1 MPTESHH
8 SSSST
13 SSASSTSPLLS
24 PTAYHTVSS
33 SSTKYSLSTSTS
45 PSGCTNGSPLTPFQY
60 TTATPGP
67 SFYLNYVQDSKPYP
81 SGDLSAHD
89 FDFDFEDLFTF
100 TSRPRPT
107 ISTHPRSSAS
117 QQTSSNHYTKP
128 SNSTNLFSQIATSE
142 LPSEA
147 QGTGRSRFS
156 FSHYTNTPISRP
168 GTGPR
173 ATPLAGQA
181 TGSRLQR

>member
-13 SSASSTSPLLS
+13 SSASSTSPLRS

-45 PSGCTNGSPLTPFQY
+45 PSGSTTGSPLAPFQY
-60 TTATPGP
+60 KTVTSGP
-67 SFYLNYVQDSKPYP
+67 PFYLNYVQDSKPYP

-89 FDFDFEDLFTF
+89 FDFEDLFTF
-100 TSRPRPT
+100 TSHPRPT

-128 SNSTNLFSQIATSE
+128 SNSTALFSQIATSE
-142 LPSEA
+142 IPSEA
-147 QGTGRSRFS
+147 QRTGRSRFS
-156 FSHYTNTPISRP
+156 FSHYTNTPMSRA

-173 ATPLAGQA
+173 ATPLAGQT